1 MLLLISIIGW
11 TAGGLVNYLANVL
24 PVQRKLVQPTCPACG
39 YRLSWQRAIL
49 GFGSCPACSGHA
61 GPWHPWRDRIVHLA
75 FTAASLWL
83 WLSPP
88 VRLGYWVSLAL
99 LIYFGV
105 ITVIDIEHRLILHP
119 VSLTGAAFGLGL
131 GLWLNGLTKTLL
143 GGMLGFGIMFGLYL
157 FGILFV
163 RAVSAIRG
171 RSVGDEAL
179 GFGDVMLSGVLGL
192 ILGWPAVG
200 ACLLIA
206 VLLSGFSS
214 LIFILALLVARRYSS
229 FMAIPYGPFLVA
241 STMLILFF
249 PGVLLNLLQ

>member
-1 MLLLISIIGW
+1 M
-11 TAGGLVNYLANVL
+11 
-24 PVQRKLVQPTCPACG
+24 
-39 YRLSWQRAIL
+39 
-49 GFGSCPACSGHA
+49 
-61 GPWHPWRDRIVHLA
+61 HLA